1 MKLQKR
7 WMGILLSMYLV
18 AGSVQAKDVLP
29 IGESVRLTTEPT
41 RTQRFAVAP
50 VQVNGEQLPAYG
62 IRVPSPGLD
71 EETLSFTPEQ
81 TILQSSATAAQL
93 QRLAVYAFDGSWFL
107 VPRDWILK
115 YAELGVNGS
124 EWLEFAPEDGNGL
137 LRYIHT
143 GACVG
148 CVQREAS
155 AFFPEARRDAQANDF
170 MFYRGTDVPIK
181 SVRLRPHIIAYQ
193 AGTHGRRIDGLV
205 YYQRDSNLPHWRMEV
220 SLPLAQQD
228 LSQPILNRLLPKR

>member
-41 RTQRFAVAP
+41 RAQRFAVAP

-124 EWLEFAPEDGNGL
+124 DGWSL
-137 LRYIHT
+137 LLKTVT
-143 GACVG
+143 GCCVT
-148 CVQREAS
+148 S
-155 AFFPEARRDAQANDF
+155 IP
-170 MFYRGTDVPIK
+170 VPV
-181 SVRLRPHIIAYQ
+181 SVVSKERHLLFSQKLGAMHKPMILCFTAVPMYRLRVCAC
-193 AGTHGRRIDGLV
+193 ARI
-205 YYQRDSNLPHWRMEV
+205 
-220 SLPLAQQD
+220 SLLIRPAHMAAELMAWY
-228 LSQPILNRLLPKR
+228 ITNATVICRIGVWK